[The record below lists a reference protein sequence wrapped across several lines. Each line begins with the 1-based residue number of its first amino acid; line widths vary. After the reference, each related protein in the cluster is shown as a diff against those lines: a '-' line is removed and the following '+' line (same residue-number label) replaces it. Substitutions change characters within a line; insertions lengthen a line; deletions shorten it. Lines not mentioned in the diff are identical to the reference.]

1 MGYKG
6 PQTERVAGAADM
18 GLQILLTVLLVLV
31 NGFFVAAEFSL
42 IRVRLSQLEIK
53 AKEGSRLAG
62 QALGVLHR
70 LYDYLSATQLGVTI
84 ASLLLG
90 AVGEELFTEIF
101 LGFLPRLGLPISALT
116 AHSLAV
122 GMGLIVLTFM
132 HVLFGELFP
141 KALAIQRPEAVSLAL
156 VLPLRG
162 FYFITRP
169 LTWFLSKASNLML
182 GAVGIQNVHGTEA
195 HTSDELRLLLD
206 QSKESG
212 EIQDSEHELIEN
224 VFQFNDRMVKQIMVP
239 RTKLSALDV
248 NAPADTI
255 LDLVFSEGF
264 SRMPVYEGNIDN
276 IVGVL
281 NVKDLLPII
290 RRGEAV
296 ELARIMRPPY
306 FVPETKKIN
315 RLLRQFQR
323 KHIVMAIVSDE
334 FGGVSGIVTI
344 EDIMEELVGEI
355 QDEYDNEVPVVEKV
369 AEDEYR
375 VNPATAIPDANEF
388 LPYPL
393 PEGDDY
399 ETVGGLL
406 NVIYGSIPEVGD
418 VAVLDPYE
426 FRVLQRSRRA
436 VELVQLRVTTPA
448 EREAPR
454 GELSDEV

>member
-1 MGYKG
+1 
-6 PQTERVAGAADM
+6 M
-18 GLQILLTVLLVLV
+18 GLKILFTLLLVLV

-53 AKEGSRLAG
+53 AKEGSRLAS
-62 QALGVLHR
+62 QALGVIKH
-70 LYDYLSATQLGVTI
+70 LYNYLSATQLGVTI
-84 ASLLLG
+84 ASLILG
-90 AVGEELFTEIF
+90 AVGEEVASELILDGVHK
-101 LGFLPRLGLPISALT
+101 LGFNLPETT
-116 AHSLAV
+116 AHSIAF
-122 GMGLIVLTFM
+122 GAGLVIITIL

-156 VLPLRG
+156 VLPLRA
-162 FYFITRP
+162 FYIITLP
-169 LTWFLSKASNLML
+169 LNWFLSKASNLLL
-182 GAVGIQNVHGTEA
+182 GAVGIDNVHGTEA

-239 RTKLSALDV
+239 RTKLAALDV
-248 NAPADTI
+248 NASEEKLLETI
-255 LDLVFSEGF
+255 FSEGY

-290 RRGEAV
+290 RRGEPL
-296 ELARIMRPPY
+296 ELARIMRPAY

-323 KHIVMAIVSDE
+323 KHIVMAVVSDE

-355 QDEYDNEVPVVEKV
+355 QDEYDNEVPVVEKIS
-369 AEDEYR
+369 ENEYR
-375 VNPATAIPDANEF
+375 VNTSTAIPDANEY

-399 ETVGGLL
+399 ESVGGLL
-406 NVIYGSIPEVGD
+406 NVLYGNIPEIGD
-418 VAVLDPYE
+418 VAVLEPYE
-426 FRVLQRSRRA
+426 FRVLSRTGRV
-436 VELVQLRVTTPA
+436 VEMVQLRVISAAAPA
-448 EREAPR
+448 EEADPIA
-454 GELSDEV
+454 

>member
-1 MGYKG
+1 M
-6 PQTERVAGAADM
+6 
-18 GLQILLTVLLVLV
+18 
-31 NGFFVAAEFSL
+31 AAEFAL
-42 IRVRLSQLEIK
+42 VKVRISQIELR
-53 AKEGSRLAG
+53 AKEGNRLAKLTLSML
-62 QALGVLHR
+62 QDLEA
-70 LYDYLSATQLGVTI
+70 YLSASQLGITL
-84 ASLLLG
+84 ASLGLG
-90 AVGEELFTEIF
+90 WIGESVVASIILAAVHALNLNMTDVLAHQIALPVSFATITVLHIVIGEQ
-101 LGFLPRLGLPISALT
+101 A
-116 AHSLAV
+116 
-122 GMGLIVLTFM
+122 
-132 HVLFGELFP
+132 P
-141 KALAIQRPEAVSLAL
+141 KMLAIQRPEALSIAVA
-156 VLPLRG
+156 LPLRL
-162 FYFITRP
+162 FYIISFPAIWV
-169 LTWFLSKASNLML
+169 LNKLSGMTLRL
-182 GAVGIQNVHGTEA
+182 FGVGSMHGSEA
-195 HTSDELRLLLD
+195 HTSDELRMLLD

-248 NAPADTI
+248 NAPAEEL
-255 LDLVFSEGF
+255 LDVVFSEGY
-264 SRMPVYEGNIDN
+264 SRLPVFEGNIDN

-296 ELARIMRPPY
+296 ELARIMRPPF

-369 AEDEYR
+369 SEDEYR
-375 VNPATAIPDANEF
+375 VNPATPISDANEY
-388 LPYPL
+388 LPFPL
-393 PEGDDY
+393 PEGEDY

-436 VELVQLRVTTPA
+436 VELVQLRVTTVA
-448 EREAPR
+448 ERAEPR
-454 GELSDEV
+454 GVLGDEL

>member
-1 MGYKG
+1 
-6 PQTERVAGAADM
+6 M
-18 GLQILLTVLLVLV
+18 GLEILLTLLLVLV

-53 AKEGSRLAG
+53 AKDGSKLAG
-62 QALGVLHR
+62 QALLVIR
-70 LYDYLSATQLGVTI
+70 KLYDYLSATQLGVTI

-90 AVGEELFTEIF
+90 AVGEELFTTLILRGITKWHIPIPF
-101 LGFLPRLGLPISALT
+101 PSFFTPVSIAITLGLI
-116 AHSLAV
+116 
-122 GMGLIVLTFM
+122 ILTFL

-156 VLPLRG
+156 VLPLRA
-162 FYFITRP
+162 FYFVTRP
-169 LTWFLSKASNLML
+169 LTWFLSTASNLLL
-182 GAVGIQNVHGTEA
+182 GLFGVDNVHGTEA
-195 HTSDELRLLLD
+195 HTSDELRLLID

-212 EIQDSEHELIEN
+212 AIQDSEHELIEN

-239 RTKLSALDV
+239 RTKIAALDI
-248 NAPADTI
+248 NAPQEQV
-255 LDLVFSEGF
+255 LEMVYSEGY
-264 SRMPVYEGNIDN
+264 SRIPVYEGSIDN

-281 NVKDLLPII
+281 YVKDLLQIV
-290 RRGEAV
+290 RRGEPLTV
-296 ELARIMRPPY
+296 ARIMRPAY

-323 KHIVMAIVSDE
+323 KHMHMAIVSDE

-344 EDIMEELVGEI
+344 EDIIEELVGEI

-369 AEDEYR
+369 SETEYR
-375 VNPATAIPDANEF
+375 VNTATPIPDANEY

-406 NVIYGSIPEVGD
+406 NMIYGNIPEVGD
-418 VAVLDPYE
+418 TAVLDNYE

-436 VELVQLRVTTPA
+436 VELVQLRVTNPQEASVA
-448 EREAPR
+448 E
-454 GELSDEV
+454 ELDL

>member
-1 MGYKG
+1 M
-6 PQTERVAGAADM
+6 
-18 GLQILLTVLLVLV
+18 LVLL
-31 NGFFVAAEFSL
+31 NGFFVAAEFAL
-42 IRVRLSQLEIK
+42 VKVRASQIDLR
-53 AKEGSRLAG
+53 AQEGNRLA
-62 QALGVLHR
+62 QLTQSMLQNLDA
-70 LYDYLSATQLGVTI
+70 YLSATQLGITLASLGLGWIGESVVAEILLALIHQFGLVIAPETVHTTALI
-84 ASLLLG
+84 ASFATITVLHI
-90 AVGEELFTEIF
+90 VIGEQ
-101 LGFLPRLGLPISALT
+101 A
-116 AHSLAV
+116 
-122 GMGLIVLTFM
+122 
-132 HVLFGELFP
+132 P
-141 KALAIQRPEAVSLAL
+141 KVLAIQKSEATTLA
-156 VLPLRG
+156 VAAPLRV
-162 FYFITRP
+162 FYVITYP
-169 LTWFLSKASNLML
+169 AIWLLNWMSNGLL
-182 GAVGIQNVHGTEA
+182 GLFGVKSTHGSEVHTAE
-195 HTSDELRLLLD
+195 ELRLLLD
-206 QSKESG
+206 QGKQSG

-248 NAPADTI
+248 NAPQDKI
-255 LDLVFSEGF
+255 LELVFSEGY

-290 RRGEAV
+290 RNQEPV
-296 ELARIMRPPY
+296 DLARIMRPPF

-355 QDEYDNEVPVVEKV
+355 QDEYDNEVPVVEKI

-375 VNPATAIPDANEF
+375 VNPATPISDANEY
-388 LPYPL
+388 LPFPL
-393 PEGDDY
+393 PEGEDY

-436 VELVQLRVTTPA
+436 VELVQLRVTTMEERA
-448 EREAPR
+448 EPR
-454 GELSDEV
+454 GELDDEL